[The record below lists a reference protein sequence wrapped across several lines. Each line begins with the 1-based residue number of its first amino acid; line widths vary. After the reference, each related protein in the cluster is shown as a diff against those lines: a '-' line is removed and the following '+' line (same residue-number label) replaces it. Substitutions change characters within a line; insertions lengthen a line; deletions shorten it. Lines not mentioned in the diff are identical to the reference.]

1 MRALAS
7 ARSFRESSAIVASS
21 VRPTSG
27 IRRSNAS
34 MTSCS
39 ARSSSDVVV
48 IGQHAANVTTMQVQS
63 TESRCGLHSR
73 GPGHAVAPG

>member
-7 ARSFRESSAIVASS
+7 ARSFRESAAIFASS

-48 IGQHAANVTTMQVQS
+48 IGQHAANVTMQVQS

>member
-7 ARSFRESSAIVASS
+7 ARSFRESAAIFASS

-48 IGQHAANVTTMQVQS
+48 IGQHATHVTTRQAQS
-63 TESRCGLHSR
+63 TENRCGVHSSA
-73 GPGHAVAPG
+73 PGHAGTPV